1 MMRDCFLYLISR
13 DSKVWAYLS
22 ITETY
27 NKIQMAITKTS
38 ENVDLRK
45 QVRKLIVPI
54 FIEMLLVTMMG
65 ATDTFMLSQY
75 ADDAVAAVGVAN
87 QLITFAF
94 LVFQII
100 NIGTTVLCS
109 QYLGAGRRDK
119 MEQVTAM
126 ALLLNLVS
134 GLVLSLVLSL
144 GAPFLLGL
152 MGLKDDLMVYGLP
165 YMKLVGAFAFFQA
178 LHMTISASLR
188 ADNKAIYPMLVV
200 LLVNIVNVIGNYTFI
215 FGHFGMPA
223 MGVEGA
229 ALATDISRGVA
240 MFTLFIVLFNKHISW
255 QQLGMAFHAP
265 MAELKHEMHN
275 LLRIGL
281 PSAGENMSYNAQQV
295 VITYFINMLGNEALT
310 TRMYVVNAVIFV
322 YVFCICVSQ
331 GASIVIGHLVGD
343 NRYHASYKLGWY
355 SLKLSIVSTMVMS
368 VIFAC
373 VGGSILSLLTENPE
387 IIALGSTIFIID
399 IAVEVGKVCN
409 IFYTTVLRSVGDVN
423 FPFYVGVTVQWIA
436 GVFCG
441 WLFGLVFGWG
451 LIGMWCA
458 FILDEGIRGL
468 VFVWRWHSK
477 RWQQR
482 SFVR

>member
-1 MMRDCFLYLISR
+1 
-13 DSKVWAYLS
+13 
-22 ITETY
+22 
-27 NKIQMAITKTS
+27 MAIAETS
-38 ENVDLRK
+38 VSVNLRG
-45 QVRKLIVPI
+45 QVRKLTIPI

-119 MEQVTAM
+119 MVQVTAM
-126 ALLLNLVS
+126 ALLLNLAS
-134 GLVLSLVLSL
+134 GFLLSALLSL
-144 GAPFLLGL
+144 GASTLLSI

-165 YMKLVGAFAFFQA
+165 YMRLVGAFAFFQA

-188 ADNKAIYPMLVV
+188 ADNKAIYPMMVV
-200 LLVNIVNVIGNYTFI
+200 LLVNIVNIIGNYALI
-215 FGHFGMPA
+215 FGNFGMPA

-229 ALATDISRGVA
+229 AWATNISRGVA
-240 MFTLFIVLFNKHISW
+240 MVTLFIVLFTRHVPFGKLVEAYHSPI
-255 QQLGMAFHAP
+255 
-265 MAELKHEMHN
+265 AELKHEMHN

-343 NRYHASYKLGWY
+343 NRYYASYKLGWY
-355 SLKLSIVSTMVMS
+355 SLKLGIVATMVMS
-368 VIFAC
+368 LVFAC
-373 VGGSILSLLTENPE
+373 IGGEILSLLTENPE

-441 WLFGLVFGWG
+441 WLFGLAFGWG
-451 LIGMWCA
+451 LIGMWVA
-458 FILDEGIRGL
+458 FILDEGIRGAI
-468 VFVWRWHSK
+468 FIWRWHSK

-482 SFVR
+482 SFVK

>member
-1 MMRDCFLYLISR
+1 MRLKAHDDGTI
-13 DSKVWAYLS
+13 
-22 ITETY
+22 
-27 NKIQMAITKTS
+27 N
-38 ENVDLRK
+38 LRK
-45 QVRKLIVPI
+45 QIRTLTVPI

-94 LVFQII
+94 MVFQII

-109 QYLGAGRRDK
+109 QYLGAGKRYK

-134 GLVLSLVLSL
+134 GIVMSLILSL
-144 GAPFLLGL
+144 GAPFLLNI
-152 MGLKDDLMVYGLP
+152 MGLKEDLMVYGLP
-165 YMKLVGAFAFFQA
+165 YMQLAGAFAIFQA
-178 LHMTISASLR
+178 LHMTVSASLR
-188 ADNKAIYPMLVV
+188 ADNKAVYPMLVV
-200 LLVNIVNVIGNYTFI
+200 LLVNIVNIIGNYTLI
-215 FGHFGMPA
+215 FGNFGAPA
-223 MGVEGA
+223 LGVEGA
-229 ALATDISRGVA
+229 AIATNISRGVA
-240 MFTLFIVLFNKHISW
+240 MVTLFIILFTRHISFSN
-255 QQLGMAFHAP
+255 LIEAFRSP
-265 MAELKHEMHN
+265 IAELRHEMHN
-275 LLRIGL
+275 LMRIGL

-322 YVFCICVSQ
+322 YIFCICVSQ
-331 GASIVIGHLVGD
+331 GAGIVIGHLVGD
-343 NRYHASYKLGWY
+343 SRYHASYKLGWY
-355 SLKLSIVSTMVMS
+355 SLRLGIFATMVLS

-373 VGGSILSLLTENPE
+373 CGGSILSLLTENPE

-423 FPFYVGVTVQWIA
+423 FPFYVGITVQWLV
-436 GVFCG
+436 GVLCG
-441 WLFGLVFGWG
+441 WLFGLAFGWG

-458 FILDEGIRGL
+458 FILDEGIRGAI
-468 VFVWRWHSK
+468 FIWRWHSK